1 MRSRPARAS
10 WSTYGTQLEVP
21 RRASIK
27 VVGYVVTDADS
38 MKSRNGGL

>member
-1 MRSRPARAS
+1 LPARDA

-21 RRASIK
+21 RSASK
-27 VVGYVVTDADS
+27 SVVGNVVVEADS